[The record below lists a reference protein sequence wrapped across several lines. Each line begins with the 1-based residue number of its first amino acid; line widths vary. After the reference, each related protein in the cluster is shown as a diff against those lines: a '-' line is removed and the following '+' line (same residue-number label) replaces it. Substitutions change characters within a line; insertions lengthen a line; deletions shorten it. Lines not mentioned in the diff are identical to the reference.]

1 MGKLN
6 ILIRSAFILVLVVI
20 LLNACSKT
28 AASPNDEIKGPSETV
43 VLNLV
48 DVNNH
53 EVGSLYI
60 DNMNGRAQA
69 RISMDSGYYSA
80 GQDMKANITLTT
92 TDGTT
97 LYANCTDV
105 NGGTGKCST
114 FPIKVLKNN
123 SDALFKEIT
132 STEGIVFNVL
142 DRNNNVFARSTQ
154 HTVVI
159 DN

>member
-1 MGKLN
+1 MEKLN
-6 ILIRSAFILVLVVI
+6 TLIRSALMLMLVVV

-28 AASPNDEIKGPSETV
+28 AARPNDEIKGPSETV

-48 DVNNH
+48 DVNNK

-69 RISMDSGYYSA
+69 RISMDSGYYNA

-92 TDGTT
+92 SNGTT

-105 NGGTGKCST
+105 SGGNGKCST

-123 SDALFKEIT
+123 SDALFQEIT
-132 STEGIVFNVL
+132 STDGIVFNVL

>member
-1 MGKLN
+1 MEKLN
-6 ILIRSAFILVLVVI
+6 KIVRSALMLVLVVV

-28 AASPNDEIKGPSETV
+28 AARPNDEIKGPSETV
-43 VLNLV
+43 VLSLV
-48 DVNNH
+48 DVNNQ

-69 RISMDSGYYSA
+69 RVRLDSGYYTT
-80 GQDMKANITLTT
+80 GQDMKTNITLTT
-92 TDGTT
+92 TAGTT

-105 NGGTGKCST
+105 SGGNGKCST

-123 SDALFKEIT
+123 SDALFNEIT

-154 HTVVI
+154 HTIVI

>member
-1 MGKLN
+1 MEKLKTFV
-6 ILIRSAFILVLVVI
+6 RSALMLMLVVV

-28 AASPNDEIKGPSETV
+28 AARPNDEMKGPSETV

-48 DVNNH
+48 DVNNQ

-69 RISMDSGYYSA
+69 RISMDSGYYTA
-80 GQDMKANITLTT
+80 GQDMKTNITLTT
-92 TDGTT
+92 TAGTT

-105 NGGTGKCST
+105 SGGNGKCST

-132 STEGIVFNVL
+132 GTEGIVFNVL

-154 HTVVI
+154 HAIVI